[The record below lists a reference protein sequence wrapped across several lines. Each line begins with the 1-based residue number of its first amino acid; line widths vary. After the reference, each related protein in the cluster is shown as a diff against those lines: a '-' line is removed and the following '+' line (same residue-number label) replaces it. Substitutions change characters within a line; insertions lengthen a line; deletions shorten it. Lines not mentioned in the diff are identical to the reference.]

1 MVPDESTE
9 SESFILDLINEF
21 GNCSYK
27 INEQKS
33 VALLYTNNK
42 RLERDI

>member
-21 GNCSYK
+21 GNYKVK
-27 INEQKS
+27 INIDKS
-33 VALLYTNNK
+33 VAFYVLTMKYQK
-42 RLERDI
+42 EK